1 MRGQGAVQ
9 ALTNGLALGLL
20 LWWLLDADGQGEA
33 RVWRALSAAFGA
45 LAFEF
50 GQMKIVAEARYW
62 EAVRP

>member
-1 MRGQGAVQ
+1 MRGHTAVQ
-9 ALTNGLALGLL
+9 AATNGLALGLL

-33 RVWRALSAAFGA
+33 RIWRAVSAAAGA

-62 EAVRP
+62 EVVRP